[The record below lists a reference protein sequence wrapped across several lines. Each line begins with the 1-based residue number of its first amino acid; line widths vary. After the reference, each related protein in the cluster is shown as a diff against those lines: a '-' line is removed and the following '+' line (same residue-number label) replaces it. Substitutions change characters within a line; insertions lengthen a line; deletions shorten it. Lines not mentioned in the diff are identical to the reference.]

1 MHAPC
6 ASKYV
11 MQQEMVIIIP
21 GDSDELRKII
31 WSAINLPLR
40 LQMVQVA
47 FWRHYEEKW
56 SLAEL
61 ARRTNITAPL
71 LLSHHSKL
79 KIYCV
84 VFSCVTLLLVYTYVH
99 FLLPL
104 HNAAYSFNS
113 PNFFHFDKLFF
124 RNSKAL
130 SLFVFCWLVISLSSK
145 NWIKC
150 KEYLISRKCTT
161 FIQIYLLVRFQQKVW
176 EVLVISVTLKVW
188 SNFKLAFLPNESQ
201 PNKK

>member
-1 MHAPC
+1 MLCMHLAHPSMLC
-6 ASKYV
+6 SRRWSFNHSGRFWWAV
-11 MQQEMVIIIP
+11 ENNF
-21 GDSDELRKII
+21 

-61 ARRTNITAPL
+61 GRRTNITAPL

-84 VFSCVTLLLVYTYVH
+84 VFSCVTLFLVYTYVH

-150 KEYLISRKCTT
+150 KEYLSSRDFNRK
-161 FIQIYLLVRFQQKVW
+161 YEKSSSSAW
-176 EVLVISVTLKVW
+176 H
-188 SNFKLAFLPNESQ
+188 
-201 PNKK
+201 